1 MRNKIL
7 IYSDYGSSDLSSLQ
21 RSLNEYFAHLG
32 VSIRTTTAEEI
43 IKKNSLNEE
52 VLAFFMPGGRATP
65 YLQKLQTQG
74 NQKIAEYVEN
84 GGIYFGICAGAYYA
98 SRQVMFETDI
108 KDLEIKQQCGL
119 NLIEA
124 DAIGTLYKE
133 LEISPYSNDLH
144 SITATELCWLSDKGH
159 HITNYHGGPY
169 FKLYSETKVKVLAEY
184 ILKSGNLPAIVMQ
197 SHGKGAAIASGVHI
211 EDSGAVLRHIMQY
224 NMQTE
229 DKRIRRVIKQ
239 LEEAEESR
247 QALFGKLMCCLKV
260 R

>member
-7 IYSDYGSSDLSSLQ
+7 IYSDYGTGDLSNLK
-21 RSLNEYFAHLG
+21 RSLKEYFMPLG
-32 VSIRTTTAEEI
+32 ISINTTNAEEI
-43 IKKNSLNEE
+43 LKKNSLNNE

-74 NQKIAEYVEN
+74 NRKIAEYVEN

-108 KDLEIKQQCGL
+108 KDLAIKQQCGL

-133 LEISPYSNDLH
+133 LEISPYSNDFN
-144 SITATELCWLSDKGH
+144 SIAATELCWLPDKGH
-159 HITNYHGGPY
+159 HIANYHGGPY
-169 FKLYSETKVKVLAEY
+169 FKPYSETKVTVLAEY
-184 ILKSGNLPAIVMQ
+184 ILKSGKLPAIVMQ
-197 SHGKGAAIASGVHI
+197 RHGKGAAIASGVHI
-211 EDSGAVLRHIMQY
+211 EDSGASLRHILRY

-229 DKRIRRVIKQ
+229 NKRIRHAIKK
-239 LEEAEESR
+239 LEGAEETR
-247 QALFGKLMCCLKV
+247 QALFGKLMRHLKA